1 MELSEMHVAIIMDG
15 NGRWATAR
23 GMQRLIGHSRGA
35 ERVRDIVEAAVDQ
48 GLGHLTLFAFSTEN
62 WKRSEAEVKGL
73 MALFRRFIRAEKANL
88 YTKGVKVKFI
98 GSRIGLEQPLID
110 LMEGLETQTADC
122 KQLTLTI
129 AINYGGRD
137 EIVRATQKLAKA
149 VASGRLEADEIT
161 EEMLNSQMDT
171 GDLPDPDLVIRTSG
185 EYRVSNFLPW
195 QSVYSE
201 YLFEKTTWPDFT
213 PALFASILDEYK
225 NRDRRFGAVA
235 QK

>member
-23 GMQRLIGHSRGA
+23 GMQRLVGHAKGA
-35 ERVRDIVEAAVDQ
+35 DRVRDIVEAAVDH

-88 YTKGVKVKFI
+88 YTKGVRVRFI
-98 GSRIGLEQPLID
+98 GSRDGLEQPLLD
-110 LMEGLETQTADC
+110 LMTGLEEQTKDC
-122 KQLTLTI
+122 KRLTLTI

-137 EIVRATQKLAKA
+137 EIVRATQRVAKA
-149 VASGRLEADEIT
+149 VAAGRLAADEIT
-161 EEMLNSQMDT
+161 EEMLAGQMDT
-171 GDLPDPDLVIRTSG
+171 ADLPDPDLIIRTSG

-213 PALFASILDEYK
+213 PSIFAGILNEFK
-225 NRDRRFGAVA
+225 NRDRRYGAVV